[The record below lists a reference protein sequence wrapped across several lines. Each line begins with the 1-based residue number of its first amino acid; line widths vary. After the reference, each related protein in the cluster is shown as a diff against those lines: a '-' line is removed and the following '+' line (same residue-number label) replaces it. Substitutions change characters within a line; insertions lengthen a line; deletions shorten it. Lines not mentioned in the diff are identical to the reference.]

1 MQSFSNLIG
10 KADETGQ
17 RKWFRTY
24 INRRFMQKYSF
35 QRTGVYRMNR
45 MKKRKWIV
53 GVFIAVMLLI
63 PSACGG
69 SALGQDSG
77 EEKDGAAVQGTEE
90 TQDGSE
96 DASGDEIILHW
107 EFPFWY
113 YASGTTYGTFA
124 ETWEADYT
132 SEEWEDGVCLNFW
145 VMIDDLMEQH
155 IPLIE
160 DELNHRL
167 YLAGYDFYVHFQRPT
182 YEEMFDRNPL
192 GATSTE
198 ELVAE
203 KRQEGMV
210 IDLWVTDDYL
220 SVVQNGEVLELT
232 DFLQSEEGSSLY
244 ANYDGCVWEN
254 VVLEGGRIYGI
265 PMNPIA
271 TRRCVYQ
278 YTPQLTE
285 QLSIDMSS
293 FSGDPGEFEDR
304 FPELL
309 QRGVLPLELDGA
321 ITDKLLLSMFGLE
334 NYGGI
339 IAVRHDGDDWKAVDL
354 WEEEEAVAFYTRL
367 GEWKEQGYVGYNS
380 VLLQELRSKGVPVSN
395 EDDSSRYPYKL
406 LQLYETEETSR
417 YAGLNYTDER
427 NGYVASRYYVPEQ
440 PAYISELAYEAAV
453 ISAQT
458 EHPRECMQF
467 LQILFTD
474 PEIRLLLYQ
483 GIEGYSYVWED
494 DVLLNASAYGFPM
507 GLRLEEDLRF
517 WPAGDWGARY
527 TAEAADM
534 NRDVSA
540 GLGMMMPYGL
550 PEDPELSDQEAAC
563 RQIIEENSAVFLGYY
578 GNETAEKLEEIH
590 EQLVE
595 AGYLELIEAVNAEH
609 RSE

>member
-1 MQSFSNLIG
+1 
-10 KADETGQ
+10 
-17 RKWFRTY
+17 
-24 INRRFMQKYSF
+24 
-35 QRTGVYRMNR
+35 
-45 MKKRKWIV
+45 MKKSKWIV
-53 GVFIAVMLLI
+53 GIFIAIMLLI
-63 PSACGG
+63 PSACGK
-69 SALGQDSG
+69 SAPEQDNG
-77 EEKDGAAVQGTEE
+77 EEEQGRGMTQGTEE

-96 DASGDEIILHW
+96 DASGDEITLHW

-113 YASGTTYGTFA
+113 YAIEAADSTFG

-132 SEEWEDGVCLNFW
+132 SEEWEGGVCLNFW
-145 VMIDDLMEQH
+145 VMLDDLMEQH

-167 YLAGYDFYVHFQRPT
+167 HLAGYDFYVHFQRPT
-182 YEEMFDRNPL
+182 YEEFRREQGVTTN
-192 GATSTE
+192 TE
-198 ELVAE
+198 ELVME

-210 IDLWVTDDYL
+210 IDLWVTRDYL
-220 SVVQNGEVLELT
+220 SVAQSGEVLELT

-244 ANYDGCVWEN
+244 ANFDGCVWEN
-254 VVLEGGRIYGI
+254 VVLEEGSIYGI

-278 YTPQLTE
+278 YTPQLME
-285 QLSIDMSS
+285 QLSIDLSS
-293 FSGDPGEFEDR
+293 FTGDLGEFEDR

-321 ITDKLLLSMFGLE
+321 ITDKLLLSLFGLE

-339 IAVRHDGDDWKAVDL
+339 IAVRHDEGGWEAVDL

-367 GEWKEQGYVGYNS
+367 GEWKEQGYVGYES
-380 VLLQELRSKGVPVSN
+380 FLLEEFRSKGVPVSN

-406 LQLYETEETSR
+406 FQLYETDRTSR
-417 YAGLNYTDER
+417 YAWLNYTDER

-440 PAYISELAYEAAV
+440 PAFISEREILIYGTAV

-458 EHPRECMQF
+458 EHPQECMQF

-474 PEIRLLLYQ
+474 PDIRLLLYQ
-483 GIEGYSYVWED
+483 GIEGYSYIWED
-494 DVLLNASAYGFPM
+494 DALLNASAYGFPM
-507 GLRLEEDLRF
+507 GLCLEEDLRF

-527 TAEAADM
+527 AAEAADM

-540 GLGMMMPYGL
+540 GLGMTMPYDL
-550 PEDPELSDQEAAC
+550 PENPELTDMEAAC
-563 RQIIEENSAVFLGYY
+563 RQIIEDNCAVFLGYY

>member
-1 MQSFSNLIG
+1 
-10 KADETGQ
+10 
-17 RKWFRTY
+17 
-24 INRRFMQKYSF
+24 
-35 QRTGVYRMNR
+35 MNG
-45 MKKRKWIV
+45 MKKSKWIV
-53 GVFIAVMLLI
+53 GIFIAVMLLI
-63 PSACGG
+63 PAACGK
-69 SALGQDSG
+69 SASEQDSG
-77 EEKDGAAVQGTEE
+77 EEEKDGAAAQGTEE
-90 TQDGSE
+90 TQDGPE
-96 DASGDEIILHW
+96 DASGNEITLHW

-113 YASGTTYGTFA
+113 YASGTTYGTFG
-124 ETWEADYT
+124 ETWETDYT

-145 VMIDDLMEQH
+145 VMLDDLMEQH

-182 YEEMFDRNPL
+182 YEEMFGRNPL
-192 GATSTE
+192 GATNTE

-210 IDLWVTDDYL
+210 IDLWVTRDYL
-220 SVVQNGEVLELT
+220 FVAQSGEVLELT
-232 DFLQSEEGSSLY
+232 DFLTSEEGSGLY
-244 ANYDGCVWEN
+244 ANFDGCVWEN
-254 VVLEGGRIYGI
+254 VVLEEGSIYGI

-285 QLSIDMSS
+285 QLSLDMSS

-321 ITDKLLLSMFGLE
+321 ITDKLLLSLFGLE

-339 IAVRHDGDDWKAVDL
+339 IAVRHDGDDWEAVDP

-367 GEWKEQGYVGYNS
+367 GEWKEQGYVGYES
-380 VLLQELRSKGVPVSN
+380 FLLEEFRSKGVPVSN

-406 LQLYETEETSR
+406 FQLYETDDTSR

-427 NGYVASRYYVPEQ
+427 GGNVASSYYVPEQ
-440 PAYISELAYEAAV
+440 PAYISEREILIYGTAV

-458 EHPRECMQF
+458 EHPQECMQF

-483 GIEGYSYVWED
+483 GIEGYSYIWED

-507 GLRLEEDLRF
+507 GLCLEEDLRF

-534 NRDVSA
+534 NRDVSV
-540 GLGMMMPYGL
+540 GLGMTMPYDL
-550 PEDPELSDQEAAC
+550 PENPDLSDQEAAC
-563 RQIIEENSAVFLGYY
+563 RKIIEDNSAVFLGYY
-578 GNETAEKLEEIH
+578 GNETAEKLEEVH

>member
-1 MQSFSNLIG
+1 
-10 KADETGQ
+10 
-17 RKWFRTY
+17 
-24 INRRFMQKYSF
+24 
-35 QRTGVYRMNR
+35 MNR
-45 MKKRKWIV
+45 IKKSKWII
-53 GVFIAVMLLI
+53 GILLIAMLLI
-63 PSACGG
+63 PAACGK
-69 SALGQDSG
+69 SVPGQESG
-77 EEKDGAAVQGTEE
+77 EEEKDGATVQGTEE

-96 DASGDEIILHW
+96 DEITLHW

-113 YASGTTYGTFA
+113 YASGTFDATYG

-145 VMIDDLMEQH
+145 VMLDDLMEQH

-182 YEEMFDRNPL
+182 YEEMFGRNPL
-192 GATSTE
+192 GATNTE
-198 ELVAE
+198 ELVTE

-210 IDLWVTDDYL
+210 IDLWVTRDYL
-220 SVVQNGEVLELT
+220 SVVQSGEVLELT

-244 ANYDGCVWEN
+244 TNFDACVWEN
-254 VVLEGGRIYGI
+254 VVLEEGRIYGI

-339 IAVRHDGDDWKAVDL
+339 IAIRHDGDDWEAVDL
-354 WEEEEAVAFYTRL
+354 WEEEEAIAFYTRL

-380 VLLQELRSKGVPVSN
+380 VLLQELRSKGVPVSK

-406 LQLYETEETSR
+406 FQLYETDETSR
-417 YAGLNYTDER
+417 YAGLNYTDEKGG
-427 NGYVASRYYVPEQ
+427 NVASRYYVPEQ
-440 PAYISELAYEAAV
+440 PAYISEREILMYYGTAV

-458 EHPRECMQF
+458 EHPQECMQF

-474 PEIRLLLYQ
+474 PDIRLLLYQ
-483 GIEGYSYVWED
+483 GVEGYSYIWED

-507 GLRLEEDLRF
+507 GLGLEEDLRF
-517 WPAGDWGARY
+517 WPAGDWGAHY
-527 TAEAADM
+527 AAEAADM
-534 NRDVSA
+534 NRGVSA
-540 GLGMMMPYGL
+540 GLGMTVPYDL
-550 PEDPELSDQEAAC
+550 SENPELSDQEASC
-563 RQIIEENSAVFLGYY
+563 RQIIEDNSAVFLGYY
-578 GNETAEKLEEIH
+578 GNETAEKLEEVH

>member
-1 MQSFSNLIG
+1 
-10 KADETGQ
+10 
-17 RKWFRTY
+17 
-24 INRRFMQKYSF
+24 
-35 QRTGVYRMNR
+35 MNR
-45 MKKRKWIV
+45 MKKSKWIAV
-53 GVFIAVMLLI
+53 IWIAVVMLI
-63 PSACGG
+63 PSACGK
-69 SALGQDSG
+69 SAPAQDG
-77 EEKDGAAVQGTEE
+77 GEEEKDGNAVQGTEE
-90 TQDGSE
+90 MQDGAE
-96 DASGDEIILHW
+96 DASGDEITLHW

-113 YASGTTYGTFA
+113 YAIETADSTFG
-124 ETWEADYT
+124 ETWETDYT

-145 VMIDDLMEQH
+145 VMLDDLMEQH

-167 YLAGYDFYVHFQRPT
+167 HLAGYDFYVHFQRPT
-182 YEEMFDRNPL
+182 YEEMFGRNPL
-192 GATSTE
+192 GATSPD

-220 SVVQNGEVLELT
+220 SVVQSGEVLELT
-232 DFLQSEEGSSLY
+232 DFLTSEEGSGLY
-244 ANYDGCVWEN
+244 ANFDGCVWEN
-254 VVLEGGRIYGI
+254 VVLEEGSIYGI

-309 QRGVLPLELDGA
+309 QRGVLPLELSA
-321 ITDKLLLSMFGLE
+321 ITDKLLLSLFGLE

-339 IAVRHDGDDWKAVDL
+339 IAVRHDGDGWEAVDL

-367 GEWKEQGYVGYNS
+367 GEWKEQGYVGYES
-380 VLLQELRSKGVPVSN
+380 FLLEEFRSNGVPVSD
-395 EDDSSRYPYKL
+395 EDDSSRYPYIL
-406 LQLYETEETSR
+406 FQIYETDRGSR
-417 YAGLNYTDER
+417 YAWLNYTDTDER
-427 NGYVASRYYVPEQ
+427 NGYVASSYYVPEQ
-440 PAYISELAYEAAV
+440 PAYISEREILIYGTAV

-474 PEIRLLLYQ
+474 PDIRLLLYQ

-507 GLRLEEDLRF
+507 GLRLGEDMRF

-540 GLGMMMPYGL
+540 GLGMTMPYDI
-550 PEDPELSDQEAAC
+550 PENPELSDQEAAC
-563 RQIIEENSAVFLGYY
+563 RKIIEDNSAVFLGYY
-578 GNETAEKLEEIH
+578 GNETAEKLEELH